1 MGIHTEGF
9 VHFKKAD
16 VFNFNSKSHVSH
28 ADMLSMFANS
38 LDPSFSIVIS
48 LKEKQIASTSVFSI
62 HTKYIIGI
70 FRHCCGDAG
79 TERPTAEQPQLGQ
92 FYCRAKADLK

>member
-1 MGIHTEGF
+1 MCDFSTVTQHTHTHTHHGGKKIAGQFLLPLDPTKKWQHFCFCQHQMGIHTEGF

-48 LKEKQIASTSVFSI
+48 LKE
-62 HTKYIIGI
+62 
-70 FRHCCGDAG
+70 
-79 TERPTAEQPQLGQ
+79 
-92 FYCRAKADLK
+92 